1 MVRLSESLSDVPLVG
16 IVRGCPPEHL
26 VAVARG
32 AVAAGM
38 RALEVTL
45 DSPDALRG
53 IAALTQAFPDHAIG
67 AGTVRSA
74 DDVERIV
81 DAGAQFV
88 VSPLLDRGVIDAALF
103 AGLEVVP
110 GAASPT
116 EISTAV
122 TMGATMVKVF
132 PAAQLGGPGYL
143 RAIHGVLGQ
152 PALVPTGGITADD
165 AAAYLA
171 AGATALGVGS
181 AAFRRELLE
190 SGDEAGVH
198 DEVARFV
205 AEVSS

>member
-1 MVRLSESLSDVPLVG
+1 MAVGRGGMFGPDDVRR
-16 IVRGCPPEHL
+16 IV
-26 VAVARG
+26 
-32 AVAAGM
+32 
-38 RALEVTL
+38 LEV
-45 DSPDALRG
+45 PDDLVELAPFRRQAAEPAL
-53 IAALTQAFPDHAIG
+53 AAVPALVVDVAEAVSR
-67 AGTVRSA
+67 AGTKT
-74 DDVERIV
+74 EI
-81 DAGAQFV
+81 
-88 VSPLLDRGVIDAALF
+88 ALF

-205 AEVSS
+205 AEVST